1 MNFEPQY
8 EIDVPFL
15 TSTPLTRP
23 SIRITL
29 FSNGV
34 RSTVA
39 LHIQLLFVAL
49 SGTSTVRMLP
59 SIDAYWQSD
68 QVRFCTI
75 VSADDAADRKTATAS
90 APGKPDRRLSGFCG
104 HPMTSLP
111 CLYGRAEG
119 VASGNFAFRTAA
131 LRAA

>member
-1 MNFEPQY
+1 MNFDPRY
-8 EIDVPFL
+8 EMLVAFR
-15 TSTPLTRP
+15 TFTPLTRA
-23 SIRITL
+23 SIRNSL

-59 SIDAYWQSD
+59 SIDAYWQRD

-75 VSADDAADRKTATAS
+75 VSADDAADRKTATVS
-90 APGKPDRRLSGFCG
+90 MPGNLSRRPCGFCG
-104 HPMTSLP
+104 HAMTPTPSP
-111 CLYGRAEG
+111 YGRTAG
-119 VASGNFAFRTAA
+119 AASGNFAFRAAA

>member
-1 MNFEPQY
+1 MNFEPRY
-8 EIDVPFL
+8 ETLVAFR
-15 TSTPLTRP
+15 TFTPLTRA
-23 SIRITL
+23 SIRNSL
-29 FSNGV
+29 PSNGV

-59 SIDAYWQSD
+59 SIEAYWQSD

-75 VSADDAADRKTATAS
+75 VSADDAADRKTAAAS
-90 APGKPDRRLSGFCG
+90 VPRNPGRRPSGFCG
-104 HPMTSLP
+104 HPMTSPP
-111 CLYGRAEG
+111 CLYGRAAG
-119 VASGNFAFRTAA
+119 AASGNFAFRAEA

>member
-1 MNFEPQY
+1 MNFEPRY
-8 EIDVPFL
+8 EMPVAFR
-15 TSTPLTRP
+15 TFTPLTRA
-23 SIRITL
+23 SIRNSL

-68 QVRFCTI
+68 QVRFCTT
-75 VSADDAADRKTATAS
+75 VSAGAAADRKTTAAS
-90 APGKPDRRLSGFCG
+90 APGKPDRRPYFFCG
-104 HPMTSLP
+104 HPMTSHP
-111 CLYGRAEG
+111 CLYGRAAG
-119 VASGNFAFRTAA
+119 AASGNFALRAAA